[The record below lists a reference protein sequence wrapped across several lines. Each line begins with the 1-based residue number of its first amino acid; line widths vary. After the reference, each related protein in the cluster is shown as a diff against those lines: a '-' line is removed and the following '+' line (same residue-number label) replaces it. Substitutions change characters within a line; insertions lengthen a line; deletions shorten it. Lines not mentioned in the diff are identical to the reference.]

1 MYATVAAAAALH
13 QVLLRSLGDDK
24 VVVQNVASGLFC
36 VLFVALGVV
45 DRPTLLAASM
55 LGYLISDSTCVT
67 TAGYAMHHSV
77 TAMLL
82 LVSLRGNGA
91 YDDLTVVLGGYG
103 EVSTILLCVADT
115 FKQRPRLQKAY
126 PRVNRAARYAFAFAF
141 FALRVGYWS
150 AWIIPWNGPPGV
162 RVGLYALL
170 GLQYYWGVCIL
181 KKVARSIDRCPS
193 SSKLIR

>member
-1 MYATVAAAAALH
+1 MYATVAGAAALH

-45 DRPTLLAASM
+45 DRPSLLAMSM
-55 LGYLISDSTCVT
+55 LGYLISDSTSVT
-67 TAGYAMHHSV
+67 TASYAAHHAV

-103 EVSTILLCVADT
+103 EASTVLLCVADT

-126 PRVNRAARYAFAFAF
+126 PQLNQAVRYAFALTF
-141 FALRVGYWS
+141 FVLRVGYWS
-150 AWIIPWNGPPGV
+150 WWIIPWNGPLGV
-162 RVGLYALL
+162 RLGLYALL
-170 GLQYYWGVCIL
+170 GLQYYWATQIL
-181 KKVARSIDRCPS
+181 RKVARSIDRCPS

>member
-13 QVLLRSLGDDK
+13 QVLLRSLGEDK

-36 VLFVALGVV
+36 VLFVALGVAG
-45 DRPTLLAASM
+45 RPTLLATSM
-55 LGYLISDSTCVT
+55 LGYLISDSTSVT
-67 TAGYAMHHSV
+67 TAGYALHHAV

-103 EVSTILLCVADT
+103 EASTVLLCVADT

-126 PRVNRAARYAFAFAF
+126 PQLNQFVRYAFAFAF
-141 FALRVGYWS
+141 FGLRVGYWS
-150 AWIIPWNGPPGV
+150 ASVWKSTSE
-162 RVGLYALL
+162 L
-170 GLQYYWGVCIL
+170 G
-181 KKVARSIDRCPS
+181 
-193 SSKLIR
+193 